1 MRRTT
6 MQNEKRISD
15 IRMEG
20 ARLVFRNFSGKESD
34 YNEAGNRNF
43 GLVIDPEDVSRLR
56 DDGWN
61 VKSYRGKNADPDDEP
76 LYYLPVKVKYG
87 KIPPIITMIT
97 SRGKIRLDEEDVN
110 QLDWTIMR
118 NVDVVVRPYH
128 YPAMPGRKEGGVS
141 AYLKSLYVEIEEDDF
156 DLKYA
161 DVPDLN

>member
-1 MRRTT
+1 MRR
-6 MQNEKRISD
+6 NDEKRVPD

-20 ARLVFRNFSGKESD
+20 ARLVFRNFSGKETQ
-34 YNEAGNRNF
+34 YNEEGNRNF
-43 GLVIDPEDVSRLR
+43 GLVINPEEVDMLR
-56 DDGWN
+56 GDGWN
-61 VKSYRGKNADPDDEP
+61 VKSYRGRDADPEDEP

-97 SRGKIRLDEEDVN
+97 SRGKMRLDEEDVN

-128 YPAMPGRKEGGVS
+128 YPPMAGRPEGGIS

-156 DLKYA
+156 DQKYA
-161 DVPDLN
+161 DIPDLN